1 MWMTLRQT
9 KCLMYKNFL
18 MKKRDKKQFLQELLY
33 PIYMVGILAMIR
45 ALVRPQQYPPID
57 NFPKLSLDNATTS
70 INRTHVLLYSPNNTA
85 NIYKIIQQVNHMLD
99 LENPPIGFLNESDMD
114 LYYTTGFNSQG
125 IIAGIIF
132 NSYQSDNV
140 SYTIRMAD
148 NAVPSTTLRTSTSSI
163 RGNGQRYVYFLYD

>member
-45 ALVRPQQYPPID
+45 ALVRPQQYPPIKH
-57 NFPKLSLDNATTS
+57 FPQLSLDNVTTS
-70 INRTHVLLYSPNNTA
+70 INQSHVLLYSPNNNA
-85 NIYKIIQQVNHMLD
+85 EIDKIVQQVSDMLD
-99 LENPPIGFLNESDMD
+99 LENPPLGFLNVSDMEQ
-114 LYYTTGFNSQG
+114 YYRIGFNSQG
-125 IIAGIIF
+125 VIAGVIF
-132 NSYQSDNV
+132 DSYQSSNV

-148 NAVPSTTLRTSTSSI
+148 KLIPSTTLRISTSSI
-163 RGNGQRYVYFLYD
+163 TG